1 MEIVK
6 ITTKNGKN
14 YSIVNESWETSRAW
28 GHRSVLLS
36 NNSVELGENKVRYYN
51 RTWEM
56 YRYQSCML
64 GLIEKLLTDNQK
76 SFLAQYKEM
85 NDIARFTPKEKKIAL
100 EKWAEIEYVEDLQE
114 IMERIHNRNF
124 D

>member
-56 YRYQSCML
+56 YRYQSCMF

-100 EKWAEIEYVEDLQE
+100 EKWAKIEYVEDLQE
-114 IMERIHNRNF
+114 IKERIHNRSF

>member
-1 MEIVK
+1 
-6 ITTKNGKN
+6 
-14 YSIVNESWETSRAW
+14 
-28 GHRSVLLS
+28 
-36 NNSVELGENKVRYYN
+36 
-51 RTWEM
+51 M
-56 YRYQSCML
+56 YRYQSCMF

-100 EKWAEIEYVEDLQE
+100 EKWAEREYVEDLQE
-114 IMERIHNRNF
+114 IKERIHNRSF